1 MAVLIPGSLRR
12 FPLWVGCLAG
22 LFSALLLA
30 ARAQS
35 PATQFPTAGPAW
47 HFLGPATIADGLD
60 QIGAV
65 GGNVTALAV
74 SPTGVTVYAATGWGG
89 IWQSTGG
96 GTWTSISDAAVA
108 QLGLPAFTVNALA
121 VGADGTLYAG
131 TGSLNHP
138 GSGAVGLL
146 ASSDGG
152 VTWQQIGPF
161 AGETITAID
170 AGLSPAVAV
179 TVLGPAHAGV
189 WWTADW
195 SAVSP
200 QWSSAPSVGAAASI
214 VRLGGGTQVWA
225 SVGANVYNWS
235 DWSASTTTVPAPTLV
250 GGSWPPAT
258 QVIELAVSSAEAVA
272 VALDGS
278 GQCLAVEASP
288 GGVQP
293 FLPLTTADSDCP
305 SGDTSAAAAPVAIGF
320 DANGNLWLGGAGL
333 WEWPK
338 GGASWQQATGI
349 VGAVHA
355 LVADAASGLFIAGAG
370 NGLWRYTCASG
381 SPCIWSNNIGSPP
394 ALQLTSV
401 AATNLLNQLWVSAL
415 QGGIASDESG
425 VWTTALAASA
435 GGAVAAAPSDSANP
449 ATVYAAPPQSSAIQV
464 SSNGGAS
471 FQPCATC
478 PATPPVGAAPLLAVI
493 PNDSEVGYYA
503 AGSQLWSTA
512 DGGDTWTQLAAPAT
526 GAVTAL
532 SASGSG
538 ASPALAAGSAS
549 GQVLFY
555 AGSGTWQNGPVAGV
569 PVAAVA
575 AAGNTTVAGL
585 GPGSGTPPANFLYLS
600 TDSGSNWSA
609 ITAVPSQPVSAVAID
624 PVDANTIYAAPAG
637 GGVLASAN
645 SGQTWYQLGTAL
657 PQVPVTALSVDA
669 NDRQLLAATNGRGA
683 WSLQLQPAAENVTLA
698 GPGSATVGTQVTVTG
713 SVVNAFGAPAPATLD
728 WTTSAGTL
736 FAATTTA
743 SLNSQGQSTSTNN
756 ITLPAATGTIAITA
770 CPATASGACAVGGGA
785 TFSLAAIAA
794 MPSQIVAFGGGNQ
807 SGTADTT
814 LAQPII
820 AEVEDTNGNPVSGVN
835 LTFGDNNAGG
845 SFSAAGQ
852 TGETLALTTN
862 AQGEASATYTLPAA
876 PGTVTLTAAGATLSL
891 PPASY
896 TETALPPPQTT
907 LTLSPA
913 SSNADVATTT
923 VLTLAS
929 TAISGGTTAQIT
941 QLRCVAPVTGC
952 NVAPSSLT
960 PGQSAQ
966 VSVSYGS
973 AAVGANIVNVQGQ
986 FNGAPISAAAT
997 ITILPPDF
1005 SLTLTP
1011 SAPQADQDSAFTLT
1025 AAATAINGAY
1035 AQIALTCP
1043 QPASGCTVSPASIAP
1058 GQTAVVTIAAGTLA
1072 PGPQQI
1078 AILGDDTTD
1087 QQSHTATASI
1097 TVAPAALAVAAAPT
1111 SLAVSPGGSG
1121 QAAIT
1126 VTPGGGLTG
1135 LVALSCSGLPAESA
1149 CAFSPA
1155 SATSSGGAV
1164 NSTLVISTT
1173 TNSSL
1178 PPFPGGPLPPWL
1190 WVALCL
1196 LAAAGMAWR
1205 RAPAQAPP
1213 RRGRMWAAAGLLCL
1227 ALLAGCGGGAA
1238 PPDPPAAKAASGGTP
1253 AGTYTV
1259 TVTAASGKITGQAA
1273 ITLQVN

>member
-1 MAVLIPGSLRR
+1 MVAVLSPGSLRR

-65 GGNVTALAV
+65 GGNVTALAI

-96 GTWTSISDAAVA
+96 GAWTSISDAAVA

-179 TVLGPAHAGV
+179 TELGPAHAGV

-195 SAVSP
+195 SALSP
-200 QWSSAPSVGAAASI
+200 QWSSALSGAADSI
-214 VRLGGGTQVWA
+214 VRLGGGTEVWA
-225 SVGANVYNWS
+225 SIGANVYNWS
-235 DWSASTTTVPAPTLV
+235 DWTATATNLPAPTPV
-250 GGSWPPAT
+250 PGSWPAAT
-258 QVIELAVSSAEAVA
+258 QVIDLAASSTGVFA

-278 GQCLAVEASP
+278 GKCLAVAASP
-288 GGVQP
+288 GGAQP
-293 FLPLTTADSDCP
+293 FLPLATADDGCP
-305 SGDTSAAAAPVAIGF
+305 PGDTSGAAAPVAIGF
-320 DANGNLWLGGAGL
+320 DGNGNLWLGGAGL

-338 GGASWQQATGI
+338 GGASWQQAAGV
-349 VGAVHA
+349 VGVVHA
-355 LVADAASGLFIAGAG
+355 LVADAASGLFIAGAD

-394 ALQLTSV
+394 ALQITSV
-401 AATNLLNQLWVSAL
+401 AAINLMNQLWVSAL
-415 QGGIASDESG
+415 QGGIAGDESG
-425 VWTTALAASA
+425 VWTTALAASS

-449 ATVYAAPPQSSAIQV
+449 ATVYAAPPLSSTIQV

-478 PATPPVGAAPLLAVI
+478 PATPSVGAAPLLAVI
-493 PNDSEVGYYA
+493 PSDSEVGYYA

-512 DGGDTWTQLAAPAT
+512 DGGNTWTQLAAPAT

-538 ASPALAAGSAS
+538 ANPELAAGSAS

-555 AGSGTWQNGPVAGV
+555 AGSGGWQNGPVPGV

-575 AAGNTTVAGL
+575 AAGNTVVAGL
-585 GPGSGTPPANFLYLS
+585 GQGSGTPPANFLYLS
-600 TDSGSNWSA
+600 TDSGANWSA
-609 ITAVPSQPVSAVAID
+609 ITAAPSQPVSAVTID
-624 PVDANTIYAAPAG
+624 PVDANTMYAAPAD

-645 SGQTWYQLGTAL
+645 SGQTWYQLGSAL
-657 PQVPVTALSVDA
+657 PQVPVTALSLDE

-698 GPGSATVGTQVTVTG
+698 GPGSATVGTQVTVTAT
-713 SVVNAFGAPAPATLD
+713 VVNAFGAPAPATLD

-736 FAATTTA
+736 SAATTTT
-743 SLNSQGQSTSTNN
+743 SLNSQGQSTSTNT
-756 ITLPAATGTIAITA
+756 ITLPATAGAIAITA
-770 CPATASGACAVGGGA
+770 CPATASGACAGSGGA
-785 TFSLAAIAA
+785 TFSLTALAAT
-794 MPSQIVAFGGGNQ
+794 PSQIVAFGGGNQ

-876 PGTVTLTAAGATLSL
+876 PGTVTLTAAAGALSL

-929 TAISGGTTAQIT
+929 TPISGDTTAQIT

-973 AAVGANIVNVQGQ
+973 AAVGANTVNVQGQ
-986 FNGAPISAAAT
+986 FNGAPISASAT
-997 ITILPPDF
+997 ITVLPPDF

-1111 SLAVSPGGSG
+1111 SLTVSPGGSG
-1121 QAAIT
+1121 QTAIT

-1149 CAFSPA
+1149 CAFTPA

-1178 PPFPGGPLPPWL
+1178 PPFPGGPLPRWL
-1190 WVALCL
+1190 WFALCFF
-1196 LAAAGMAWR
+1196 AAAGMAWR
-1205 RAPAQAPP
+1205 RALAQAP
-1213 RRGRMWAAAGLLCL
+1213 RRGRAWAAAGLLSL
-1227 ALLAGCGGGAA
+1227 TLLAGCGGGAA

-1253 AGTYTV
+1253 AGSYTV

>member
-1 MAVLIPGSLRR
+1 MAELIPGSARR
-12 FPLWVGCLAG
+12 FVLWFGCLAG

-30 ARAQS
+30 AWAQS

-47 HFLGPATIADGLD
+47 HFLGPTAISDGLD
-60 QIGAV
+60 PIGTV

-74 SPTGVTVYAATGWGG
+74 SPQTGAIYAATGWGG
-89 IWQSTGG
+89 IWQSTPSGV
-96 GTWTSISDAAVA
+96 WTSISDAAVA
-108 QLGLPAFTVNALA
+108 QFNLPAFTVNALA

-138 GSGAVGLL
+138 GRGAVGLL
-146 ASSDGG
+146 ASTDGG
-152 VTWQQIGPF
+152 VTWQRIGPF
-161 AGETITAID
+161 AGDTIAAID
-170 AGLSPAVAV
+170 ASLSPAVAV
-179 TVLGPAHAGV
+179 AVLGPANAGV
-189 WWTADW
+189 WWTTDW

-200 QWSSAPSVGAAASI
+200 QWSSPLLRAATSI
-214 VRLGGGTQVWA
+214 VRLGGGAEVWA
-225 SVGANVYNWS
+225 SAGANVYNWS
-235 DWSASTTTVPAPTLV
+235 DWTTTATSAPAPTLV
-250 GGSWPPAT
+250 GGNWPVAT
-258 QVIELAVSSAEAVA
+258 QTIQLAVSGAEAAA
-272 VALDGS
+272 VALDAS
-278 GQCLAVEASP
+278 GNCVAVAASP
-288 GGVQP
+288 GGAQTFV
-293 FLPLTTADSDCP
+293 PLATAGDGCP
-305 SGDTSAAAAPVAIGF
+305 AADTGVAAAPVAIGF

-338 GGASWQQATGI
+338 GGTSWQQAADV
-349 VGAVHA
+349 VGAVHD
-355 LVADAASGLFIAGAG
+355 LVTEVSGSFVAATS

-381 SPCIWSNNIGSPP
+381 GACLWSNNNTGSPP
-394 ALQLTSV
+394 AFQLTSV
-401 AATNLLNQLWVSAL
+401 AAIYALGQVWIGAL
-415 QGGIASDESG
+415 QGGIAGDGTG
-425 VWTTALAASA
+425 VWTTALAASS
-435 GGAVAAAPSDSANP
+435 GGAVAAASSDSANP
-449 ATVYAAPPQSSAIQV
+449 ETVYAALPQGSTIQV
-464 SSNGGAS
+464 STNAGVS
-471 FQPCATC
+471 FQSCAAC
-478 PATPPVGAAPLLAVI
+478 PATPSAGAAPLLAVI
-493 PNDSEVGYYA
+493 PSDSEVGYYA

-512 DGGDTWTQLAAPAT
+512 DGGNTWAPLAAPAT

-538 ASPALAAGSAS
+538 ANPELAAGSAS

-555 AGSGTWQNGPVAGV
+555 AGSGTWQSGPVPGV

-575 AAGNTTVAGL
+575 AAGNTLVAGL
-585 GPGSGTPPANFLYLS
+585 GQGAGTPPANFLYLS
-600 TDSGSNWSA
+600 TNSGSNWSA
-609 ITAVPSQPVSAVAID
+609 ITDVPSQPVGAVAID

-637 GGVLASAN
+637 GGVLASPN
-645 SGQTWYQLGTAL
+645 SGQTWYQLGSAL
-657 PQVPVTALSVDA
+657 PQVPVTALSVDE

-683 WSLQLQPAAENVTLA
+683 WSLQLQPAANNVTLA
-698 GPGSATVGTQVTVTG
+698 GPDSATVGTQVTVTAT
-713 SVVNAFGAPAPATLD
+713 VVNAFGAPAPAALD
-728 WTTSAGTL
+728 WTASTGTL
-736 FAATTTA
+736 SAASTTT
-743 SLNSQGQSTSTNN
+743 SVNSQGQSTSTNI
-756 ITLPAATGTIAITA
+756 ITLPATAGTIAIAA
-770 CPATASGACAVGGGA
+770 CPVTASGACASVGGA
-785 TFSLAAIAA
+785 TLSLSALAAT
-794 MPSQIVAFGGGNQ
+794 PSQIVAFGGANQ
-807 SGTADTT
+807 SGTADTA

-820 AEVEDTNGNPVSGVN
+820 AAVEDTNGNPVSGVS

-845 SFSAAGQ
+845 SFAAAGQ
-852 TGETLALTTN
+852 TGEALALTTN

-876 PGTVTLTAAGATLSL
+876 PGTVTLTTSGATLSL

-929 TAISGGTTAQIT
+929 SAISGGTTVQIT

-952 NVAPSSLT
+952 NVTPSSLT

-973 AAVGANIVNVQGQ
+973 AAVGANTVNVQGQ

-997 ITILPPDF
+997 ITVLQPDF
-1005 SLTLTP
+1005 ALTLTP
-1011 SAPQADQDSAFTLT
+1011 SAPQADQDAAFTLT

-1035 AQIALTCP
+1035 AQIALSCP

-1058 GQTAVVTIAAGTLA
+1058 GQSAVVTIAAGTLA
-1072 PGPQQI
+1072 PGAQQV

-1087 QQSHTATASI
+1087 QQSHSATASI

-1121 QAAIT
+1121 QTAIT

-1149 CAFSPA
+1149 CTFSPA
-1155 SATSSGGAV
+1155 SATSSGGV
-1164 NSTLVISTT
+1164 VSSTLVISTT

-1178 PPFPGGPLPPWL
+1178 PPFSGGPQQPWL
-1190 WVALCL
+1190 WFAVSL
-1196 LAAAGMAWR
+1196 LAAAGLGWR
-1205 RAPAQAPP
+1205 RSPAREP
-1213 RRGRMWAAAGLLCL
+1213 RRRRAWAAAGLLSL

-1238 PPDPPAAKAASGGTP
+1238 PPDPPAAKAPSGGTP

-1259 TVTAASGKITGQAA
+1259 TITAASGKITGQAA
-1273 ITLQVN
+1273 ISLQVN